1 MARKKRMKQAQT
13 TGPKKIKGAA
23 EGPGRKA
30 TFGHGMGG
38 MFGSVTP
45 KKPGFD
51 KPSPTRAATRQQRA
65 ARMARLS
72 NKLI

>member
-1 MARKKRMKQAQT
+1 MARKKRMKQAYT
-13 TGPKKIKGAA
+13 AGPKKIKGAA

-45 KKPGFD
+45 KKPEFD
-51 KPSPTRAATRQQRA
+51 KPSPTRSAQSAQRRE
-65 ARMARLS
+65 RMKRLS
-72 NKLI
+72 GKLI

>member
-1 MARKKRMKQAQT
+1 MAGKKRMKQVQS

-30 TFGHGMGG
+30 AFGHGMGG

-45 KKPGFD
+45 KKPEFD
-51 KPSPTRAATRQQRA
+51 KPSPTRGVQKQQRA

>member
-1 MARKKRMKQAQT
+1 MARKKSKPRYASA
-13 TGPKKIKGAA
+13 PKKVRGAA
-23 EGPGRKA
+23 TGPGRKA

-45 KKPGFD
+45 KKPEFD
-51 KPSPTRAATRQQRA
+51 KPAPTRAAQSAQRRE
-65 ARMARLS
+65 RMKRLS

>member
-1 MARKKRMKQAQT
+1 MKKAKKPPFAT
-13 TGPKKIKGAA
+13 APKKAKGAA
-23 EGPGRKA
+23 KDLGKKA
-30 TFGHGMGG
+30 TFGHAMGG

-45 KKPGFD
+45 KKPEFD
-51 KPSPTRAATRQQRA
+51 KPAPTRTVQKQQRA

>member
-23 EGPGRKA
+23 EGPGMKA

-45 KKPGFD
+45 KKPEFD
-51 KPSPTRAATRQQRA
+51 KPAPTRAVQNRQRS

>member
-1 MARKKRMKQAQT
+1 MGRKKRTKQAFT
-13 TGPKKIKGAA
+13 TGPKKIKGSAEASGKKAA
-23 EGPGRKA
+23 
-30 TFGHGMGG
+30 FGHGMGG

-45 KKPGFD
+45 KKPEFD
-51 KPSPTRAATRQQRA
+51 KPSPTRTVQKQQRS